1 MTDKQATKHDA
12 LREHL
17 QSLID
22 SAPRANSKL
31 PTEQEL
37 MDRFGV
43 SRSTVRRAV
52 DQFASAGRVYRIQ
65 GAGTFTTP
73 AVVQKAGELT
83 SFTEDMR
90 RRGLIPTSQV
100 LAQEE
105 EQATTSVAAKLQLTP
120 QELVTRIQ
128 RLRLAD
134 GEPMALETAYLS
146 TRRHP
151 GLAATDIHGSLYE
164 TLVLNYNQRPQ
175 RADQTLGVKVLSDD
189 EAALLGLDRGSSAL
203 AVERLLRDEAGDPIE
218 LSQSLY
224 RGDRYSYHTTLY
236 APPDRLS

>member
-100 LAQEE
+100 LAQQEE
-105 EQATTSVAAKLQLTP
+105 AAPPSVSAKLQLVA
-120 QELVTRIQ
+120 QEPVTRIH

-134 GEPMALETAYLS
+134 GEPMALETTYLS
-146 TRRHP
+146 TRRYP
-151 GLAATDIHGSLYE
+151 GLAAMDIHGSLYE

-175 RADQTLGVKVLSDD
+175 QADQTLGVKSLSDD
-189 EAALLGLDRGSSAL
+189 EAALLGLGKGSSAL
-203 AVERLLRDEAGDPIE
+203 AVERLLRNEDGDPIE

-236 APPDRLS
+236 APTDRLS